1 MYNKKKIL
9 IIIPVLIAIALV
21 LFVYS
26 LKITADKR
34 FAEGNYQLASAQYSK
49 ALKSYNTAKSL
60 WPFISNDPTFQR
72 NRELVQS
79 FFDDLKNSPAV
90 TVFLK
95 STATQEDINS
105 LMENIKQMDG
115 VKDVKFISKDEA
127 LRRYKE
133 KNKNDELL
141 LELVTADILPESIE
155 IYTIDMPSIE
165 QQNAFNSLRQ
175 NSTIIE
181 RAIQSSFRY

>member
-9 IIIPVLIAIALV
+9 IIIPFLIAIALV

-49 ALKSYNTAKSL
+49 ALKSCNTAKSL